1 MEKQSLPVTNPQELT
16 EAMVRCRAA
25 QKKFAEYTQEQVDRI
40 FLAAATAAN
49 QMRIPLAK
57 LAVEVGLVVGITA
70 AITPMGSA
78 MRWVP
83 KAVSSSRMPQDL
95 ASL

>member
-1 MEKQSLPVTNPQELT
+1 MEKQYLPVTNTQELT

-57 LAVEVGLVVGITA
+57 LAVEETGMVERGAFPGIYGENWEINPIA
-70 AITPMGSA
+70 
-78 MRWVP
+78 
-83 KAVSSSRMPQDL
+83 
-95 ASL
+95 

>member
-49 QMRIPLAK
+49 QMRIQIGRAH
-57 LAVEVGLVVGITA
+57 V
-70 AITPMGSA
+70 
-78 MRWVP
+78 
-83 KAVSSSRMPQDL
+83 
-95 ASL
+95 